1 MSVTKN
7 IRFCLRIPQWGKA
20 ISKFHL
26 FPLLLIGGGQVGA
39 GLHSDYLQ
47 KHLTST
53 LDFSPLFSICI
64 LAFNS
69 ISSLRCKSRTS
80 VAVKSAL
87 DSIQI
92 ICNDPILN
100 ISPPLWTSFHFFYL
114 HFFFSFS
121 SIQFLFANPRFSTSQ
136 HLNISHLNISLSLFL
151 FSFQHVTEPKLKPKL
166 NQLLSTLG

>member
-1 MSVTKN
+1 MTFYNIFEAETEAEHMSVTKN
-7 IRFCLRIPQWGKA
+7 IRFCLRIPQWGKT
-20 ISKFHL
+20 ISKYHL

-53 LDFSPLFSICI
+53 LDFFPLFSICI

-92 ICNDPILN
+92 ICNDPIL
-100 ISPPLWTSFHFFYL
+100 
-114 HFFFSFS
+114 
-121 SIQFLFANPRFSTSQ
+121 PRFSTS
-136 HLNISHLNISLSLFL
+136 HLHFFPLFL
-151 FSFQHVTEPKLKPKL
+151 FAFLFFIQFYLKYKM
-166 NQLLSTLG
+166 QI